1 MIISYFE
8 RPYIVAQLKF
18 LSNEPTVPLPFAHF
32 ARHLLCATH
41 FTSLHSSSLHI
52 HIHINF
58 NFKWTGDWPQKS
70 MDRWMAAAP
79 WSMCFCHF
87 QGHSLSRFMGKGGVW
102 GRDWWRGHLRRGSPV
117 DWSCP
122 TRWNAYRSVPRFR
135 FRFRAYESFVN
146 CSKRN
151 ANCFGPLSPSLSL
164 SHSLLLSPSHIRVWS
179 VNHMGAPIYLHTCP
193 RPLYHVHRYTC

>member
-1 MIISYFE
+1 MSPLCHCRLLILPGIFC
-8 RPYIVAQLKF
+8 
-18 LSNEPTVPLPFAHF
+18 VPL
-32 ARHLLCATH
+32 
-41 FTSLHSSSLHI
+41 TSLHFTPAHSTFTSTSTSTSNGLATGHKRAWIDGWLQLHGACVFAI
-52 HIHINF
+52 
-58 NFKWTGDWPQKS
+58 FKGTRCLASWE
-70 MDRWMAAAP
+70 
-79 WSMCFCHF
+79 
-87 QGHSLSRFMGKGGVW
+87 KGGEW

-193 RPLYHVHRYTC
+193 RPLYHMYIDIPAKCDYTIGNMANYSH